1 MQSYKDLE
9 AYKLAHK
16 LAVEV
21 HKITLS
27 DLPKFEMYEEGNQ
40 VRRSSKSIPSNIV
53 EGFGRKKYQ
62 QEYIKHLTYTLA
74 SCDETKEHLEL
85 LFETESFKNKEK
97 FDYFLKE
104 YENLGR
110 KLYRLKEAVEKGL
123 KPEA

>member
-9 AYKLAHK
+9 VYKLAHK

-21 HKITLS
+21 HKMTLS
-27 DLPKFEMYEEGNQ
+27 DLPRFEMYEEGNQ

-62 QEYIKHLTYTLA
+62 QEYIKHLTYALA

>member
-1 MQSYKDLE
+1 MQSYKYLE

-62 QEYIKHLTYTLA
+62 QEYIKHLTYALA

>member
-62 QEYIKHLTYTLA
+62 QEYIKHLTYALA

>member
-9 AYKLAHK
+9 VYKLAHK
-16 LAVEV
+16 LAVKV
-21 HKITLS
+21 HTMTLS
-27 DLPKFEMYEEGNQ
+27 DLPKFEMYEEGSQ

-62 QEYIKHLTYTLA
+62 QEYIKHLTYALA

-85 LFETESFKNKEK
+85 LFEAKSLKNKEK
-97 FDYFLKE
+97 FDYLLTE

-110 KLYRLKEAVEKGL
+110 KLYRLREMVEKGL